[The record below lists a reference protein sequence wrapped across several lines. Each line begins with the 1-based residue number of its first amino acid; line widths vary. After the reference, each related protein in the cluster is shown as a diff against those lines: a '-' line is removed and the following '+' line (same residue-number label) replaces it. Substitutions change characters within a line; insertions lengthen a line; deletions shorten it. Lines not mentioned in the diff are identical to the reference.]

1 MENKKIKTANSLPMD
16 KKDINPVASLL
27 IHKEDIK
34 SATSAS
40 TDKEDTKPATSLLM
54 DKEDSKSATS
64 LPMDK
69 EIKSANLIPCVSCL
83 RLPGTKTD
91 FSNVFN
97 EMSSYVCSKCGEKRA
112 MFEVSSDGS
121 STNSYVGSDEEDHGS
136 DTGLYYNYYSEF

>member
-1 MENKKIKTANSLPMD
+1 MENKKITTEDSLPMD
-16 KKDINPVASLL
+16 KKDTNP
-27 IHKEDIK
+27 
-34 SATSAS
+34 ATSLPM
-40 TDKEDTKPATSLLM
+40 DKEDTKPATSLLM

-69 EIKSANLIPCVSCL
+69 EEIKSANLIPCVSCL